1 VGTAA
6 KISIAI
12 EAQTATLQKG
22 FDEAKGAIN
31 SLAAG
36 MSSSVAMGM
45 AKFHAGLLAVQ
56 GTLATFQGAIASV
69 RNAMGQLDAQS
80 KMAQRLGADADQLV
94 ALGFAADLAGSS
106 TDAFNSAIEKMQNN
120 LGEAQ
125 AGNATAIA
133 MFGQLGLSMSELKG
147 LQADQVFAKIA
158 EQIQLLGDDT
168 HATKVAIDLFGKS
181 GGELLPLLKGGAE
194 GLNEMGNQAE
204 RMGLLFG
211 DNRAAVEAANDAID
225 SMKKAWG
232 AFVQQVAVAVAPA
245 LKAIADILTAIVS
258 AFNRLV
264 GRTTGVS
271 GTFKTYESEAKKA
284 ALHIDKTVK
293 ETEKT
298 ATKAADKIKEA
309 WKDIPKPSDYTTPAV
324 GAVTRGS
331 VASFSAIQE
340 YERKK
345 IDDERRH
352 RDITSWLAKIDADI
366 RRNAITIAP
375 VSL

>member
-1 VGTAA
+1 
-6 KISIAI
+6 
-12 EAQTATLQKG
+12 
-22 FDEAKGAIN
+22 
-31 SLAAG
+31 
-36 MSSSVAMGM
+36 
-45 AKFHAGLLAVQ
+45 
-56 GTLATFQGAIASV
+56 
-69 RNAMGQLDAQS
+69 
-80 KMAQRLGADADQLV
+80 
-94 ALGFAADLAGSS
+94 
-106 TDAFNSAIEKMQNN
+106 
-120 LGEAQ
+120 
-125 AGNATAIA
+125 
-133 MFGQLGLSMSELKG
+133 
-147 LQADQVFAKIA
+147 
-158 EQIQLLGDDT
+158 
-168 HATKVAIDLFGKS
+168 
-181 GGELLPLLKGGAE
+181 
-194 GLNEMGNQAE
+194 
-204 RMGLLFG
+204 
-211 DNRAAVEAANDAID
+211 VEAANDAID